1 MQRLSK
7 LLVESKGHK
16 AESPFRRT
24 DKTETHWSNRKK
36 RKDFN
41 KLSSLG
47 GTADIKYSSL
57 HF

>member
-36 RKDFN
+36 EERF
-41 KLSSLG
+41 
-47 GTADIKYSSL
+47 
-57 HF
+57 